1 MANHEMRLII
11 AKVLFRFDMQLSS
24 ESEDWADQ
32 RSFVL
37 WEKQPLM
44 VTLKDVRA

>member
-1 MANHEMRLII
+1 MAYHEMRLII
-11 AKVLFRFDMQLSS
+11 SKVLFQFDLQLCP

-44 VTLKDVRA
+44 VTLKDVRV